1 MCYNGAHHLP
11 CNSHSCAIHYV
22 WCSPT
27 LVPHE
32 PGNSPSM
39 NDPSPDMGTKESYID
54 QAAPAPEQPPLTTA
68 PNGVADTRG
77 LETLKMYAQ
86 VLESMVEG
94 VSLSDEAGVIRYTN
108 PAEDRMFGYEPGE
121 LVGQHVSVQ
130 NTYLPE
136 ENLRIVNEVIE
147 QLKTRGYW
155 SGEFSNRKKDG
166 TPFVTFARIT
176 SIEAEGQHYWVCVQ
190 EDITERKKA
199 DEALKRSSAQ
209 FEVILGG
216 IADGITVQDRT
227 GRLIYANDAAVKV
240 LGYASQAQLLAAPIT
255 ELVGKFDLIDED
267 GELMSPMQ
275 LPGRQALAGEESP
288 DLTIGWRLKT
298 TGEVRWSVVKATPVK
313 DEQGE
318 VQFAINIFRD
328 ITERKQAEEALKQSE
343 REAEAARQNLYNL
356 FMEAPALIGILRGR
370 EGVVELFNPMF
381 RKLWGDRDVM
391 GKPMREA
398 FHELEGQGWFE
409 FLEQVYDTGEPVFG
423 REYPAMF
430 DRDNDGNL
438 EEVYFNFVYQ
448 AVHNAQGEID
458 GVAIFG
464 VEVTDQVLA
473 RKRAEEAVQLR
484 DDFLSVASHELKT
497 PITAIKGYAQVLN
510 RNPQLAA
517 LGNERVTRSLKSIVS
532 QADRMSL
539 LVNEM
544 LDISRIESG
553 HLQLTLEPMD
563 LVAMCEEVVSQM
575 QILSE
580 QHAINVSATERPI
593 FTAADRERIGQVLV
607 NLLEN
612 ALKYSPGGGDIAVN
626 ITREQDRA
634 VVSVSD
640 RGIGIPAEEI
650 AHLFQRYYRAPNASS
665 RNYGGLGLGLYISQ
679 QIVRQHGG
687 SIWAQSQVGEGSTF
701 FFSLPLSSPARD

>member
-1 MCYNGAHHLP
+1 
-11 CNSHSCAIHYV
+11 
-22 WCSPT
+22 
-27 LVPHE
+27 
-32 PGNSPSM
+32 M
-39 NDPSPDMGTKESYID
+39 NDPSSDIGTKESYTD
-54 QAAPAPEQPPLTTA
+54 QATHAPEQPTPTA
-68 PNGVADTRG
+68 PNGVADSRG

-176 SIEAEGQHYWVCVQ
+176 SIEAEGRHHWVCVQ
-190 EDITERKKA
+190 EDITERKRA

-240 LGYASQAQLLAAPIT
+240 LGYASQAQLLEAPIT
-255 ELVGKFDLIDED
+255 ELLGKFDLIDED
-267 GELMSPMQ
+267 GELMSPMR

-298 TGEVRWSVVKATPVK
+298 TGEVRWSVVKATPVR
-313 DEQGE
+313 DERGE

-370 EGVVELFNPMF
+370 EGVVELFNPLF

-517 LGNERVTRSLKSIVS
+517 LGNDRVTRSLKSIVS

-553 HLQLTLEPMD
+553 HLQLTLESVD
-563 LVAMCEEVVSQM
+563 LVTMSEEVAAEM

-580 QHAINVSATERPI
+580 QHSISVSAPERPI
-593 FTAADRERIGQVLV
+593 FTTADRERISQVLV

-626 ITREQDRA
+626 IAREQDRA

-640 RGIGIPAEEI
+640 RGIGIPVEEI
-650 AHLFQRYYRAPNASS
+650 EHLFQRYYRAPNASS

-679 QIVRQHGG
+679 EIVRQHGG
-687 SIWAQSQVGEGSTF
+687 SIWAQSRVGEGSTF
-701 FFSLPLSSPARD
+701 FFSLPLAGPAAD

>member
-1 MCYNGAHHLP
+1 
-11 CNSHSCAIHYV
+11 
-22 WCSPT
+22 
-27 LVPHE
+27 
-32 PGNSPSM
+32 M